1 MALVVVSV
9 AGWVVVSVAVGEDV
23 DLMDTL
29 DGKF

>member
-1 MALVVVSV
+1 LVVVSV
-9 AGWVVVSVAVGEDV
+9 AGLVVVLVAAGKDG